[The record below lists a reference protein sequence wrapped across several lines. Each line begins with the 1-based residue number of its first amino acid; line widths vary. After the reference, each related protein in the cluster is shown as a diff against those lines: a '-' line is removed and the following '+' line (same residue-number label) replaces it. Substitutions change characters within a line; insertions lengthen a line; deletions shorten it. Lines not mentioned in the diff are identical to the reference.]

1 MELMKNNE
9 RMKSN
14 LQKRNIL
21 VSLDILGEVGGTS
34 VKKKRKKK
42 RFYFS
47 IKGEE
52 QRT

>member
-1 MELMKNNE
+1 VKPSKKKKRKE
-9 RMKSN
+9 RKEI
-14 LQKRNIL
+14 KEAH
-21 VSLDILGEVGGTS
+21 ILGEVGGTS

-42 RFYFS
+42 RFYLS